1 MNCSRN
7 AQMSIR
13 YQHLPEIKKSFS
25 LLQSSKQQ
33 GSSLVLALFVI
44 IILTLLGSVLMRMI
58 STSNETVSQE
68 VLGARAYMAANSA
81 MQAELQLLFPLNVT
95 SSNTCDT
102 AFTDK
107 PYELQ
112 TILNED
118 IPGLYD
124 CTAATSCDNYHTGL
138 DGTKY
143 YRLTSTGECGS
154 GAMEA
159 DSKVI
164 VKSSRTIQVEAR
176 SL

>member
-1 MNCSRN
+1 MP
-7 AQMSIR
+7 IR
-13 YQHLPEIKKSFS
+13 YQQLPEIKVFTS
-25 LLQSSKQQ
+25 LLRISKQQ

-58 STSNETVSQE
+58 STSSETVSQE
-68 VLGARAYMAANSA
+68 VLGTRAYMAANSA
-81 MQAELQLLFPLNVT
+81 MQGELQLLFPLNVT

-102 AFTDK
+102 EFTDK
-107 PYELQ
+107 PYDLQ
-112 TILNED
+112 TTLNQD
-118 IPGLYD
+118 ITGLYG
-124 CTAATSCDNYHTGL
+124 CTAATSCAPYHTGL

-154 GAMEA
+154 GFMDAN
-159 DSKVI
+159 SKVI